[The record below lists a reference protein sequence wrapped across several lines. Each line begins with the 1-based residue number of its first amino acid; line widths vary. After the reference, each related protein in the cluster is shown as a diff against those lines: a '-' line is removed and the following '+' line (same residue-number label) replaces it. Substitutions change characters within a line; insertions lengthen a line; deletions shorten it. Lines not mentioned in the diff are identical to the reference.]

1 MNFPFKPERVFHT
14 SLICLCL
21 LANLV
26 SAAPRP
32 RRSTLKDYA
41 LAPTPPMGWN
51 SWNHF
56 GCDVNETLIRNIA
69 DALVV
74 TGMREVG
81 YEYVV
86 IDDCWQITRGEAGNI
101 VADPNRFPS
110 GIKALSDYVH
120 AQGLKFGLYSCAGRL
135 TCQRRPGSRGHEFQ
149 DARQYAAWGV
159 DYVKYDWCNHGF
171 QNARASYETMA
182 EALMSTGRPIVF
194 SICEWGENEP
204 WKWGRLVGH
213 LWRTT
218 GDIVDC
224 YDCTEMGG
232 SHLGWTLILD
242 KQVGLERYAGPGA
255 WNDPDMLQV
264 GNGGMN
270 VTEYQAHFSMWCMLS
285 APLMAG
291 NDLRNM
297 DQQTLKI
304 LTNVEAIAVNQDRLG
319 KQAKRVRD
327 DGDLEV
333 WLKPLSDGHRAVA
346 LLNRSQKDTHMT
358 VSWPEIGLKAAQ
370 RVHVRDL
377 WTFQETPDVT
387 GQYTADVSA
396 HGVVLLR
403 LY

>member
-1 MNFPFKPERVFHT
+1 MDLRSRPNNIFIY
-14 SLICLCL
+14 SLICMFLFCT
-21 LANLV
+21 
-26 SAAPRP
+26 AATAASRP
-32 RRSTLKDYA
+32 RRSRLKDYN

-51 SWNHF
+51 SWNRF
-56 GCDVNETLIRNIA
+56 ACDINETLIREMA
-69 DALVV
+69 DALVSS
-74 TGMREVG
+74 GMKEVG
-81 YEYVV
+81 YEYIVV
-86 IDDCWQITRGEAGNI
+86 DDCWQVARDQVGNI

-110 GIKALSDYVH
+110 GIKALADYVH
-120 AQGLKFGLYSCAGRL
+120 ARGLKFGLYSCAGRE
-135 TCQRRPGSRGHEFQ
+135 TCQKRPGSRGHEFQ

-182 EALMSTGRPIVF
+182 EALMSTGRPIIF
-194 SICEWGENEP
+194 SICEWGENQP
-204 WKWGRLVGH
+204 WKWGRVVGH

-242 KQVGLERYAGPGA
+242 KQAGLGRYAGPGA

-270 VTEYQAHFSMWCMLS
+270 AMECRAHFSMWCMLS

-297 DQQTLKI
+297 GQETRKT
-304 LTNVEAIAVNQDRLG
+304 LTNVEAIAINQDRLG

-327 DGDLEV
+327 DGDQEV
-333 WLKPLSDGHRAVA
+333 WFKPLADGHRAVA
-346 LLNRSQKDTHMT
+346 LLNRSTKTARIT
-358 VSWPEIGLKAAQ
+358 VSWPEIGLKSEQ
-370 RVHVRDL
+370 QVHVRDL
-377 WTFQETPDVT
+377 WTFKDKSDVK
-387 GQYTADVSA
+387 GQYTAQVPGHD
-396 HGVVLLR
+396 VVLLR